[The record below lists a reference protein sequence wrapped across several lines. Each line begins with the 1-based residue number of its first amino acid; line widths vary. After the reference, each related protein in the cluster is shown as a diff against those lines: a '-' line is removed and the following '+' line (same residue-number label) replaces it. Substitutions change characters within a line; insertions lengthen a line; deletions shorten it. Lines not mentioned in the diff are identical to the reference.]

1 MSLHTPIF
9 NIHDIALIL
18 VVFQSLL
25 LAVLLLT
32 LREGK
37 QISNRLL
44 SMFILSAGLEALDTL
59 LYWCVPLKQL
69 YLRDSPQVFFLFK
82 FVLLVQGPLL
92 YCYVTSLIYTY
103 FRPPRS
109 DLIHFL
115 PALASPLYTALIL
128 NTLGPEQLRA
138 GIHDYV
144 IYWNN
149 LLFRTLVL
157 GQAVFVLAYA
167 LAS

>member
-1 MSLHTPIF
+1 
-9 NIHDIALIL
+9 
-18 VVFQSLL
+18 
-25 LAVLLLT
+25 
-32 LREGK
+32 
-37 QISNRLL
+37 
-44 SMFILSAGLEALDTL
+44 
-59 LYWCVPLKQL
+59 
-69 YLRDSPQVFFLFK
+69 FK

-92 YCYVTSLIYTY
+92 YFYVKSLIYTD
-103 FRPPRS
+103 FRARRS

-138 GIHDYV
+138 GIHDYA

-167 LAS
+167 LASVHLMLSYEKRLKENYSSLDRIERRWLKILIMGFSL